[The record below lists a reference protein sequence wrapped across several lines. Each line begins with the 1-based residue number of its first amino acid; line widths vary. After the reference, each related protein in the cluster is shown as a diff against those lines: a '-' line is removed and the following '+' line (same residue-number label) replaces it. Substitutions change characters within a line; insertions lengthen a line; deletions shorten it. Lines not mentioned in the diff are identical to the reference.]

1 MTAFKLSAGIIREK
15 QLRKQICEHIGG
27 VKTLAN
33 SRLQGLKPD
42 RDEVLA
48 RLSNLD
54 DLQSSYLALTVFH

>member
-1 MTAFKLSAGIIREK
+1 MTASVLSAGNIREK
-15 QLRKQICEHIGG
+15 QLRKQIREHMGG

-33 SRLQGLKPD
+33 SRMQGLKPD

-54 DLQSSYLALTVFH
+54 DLQSDKLV